1 MSSPATAELL
11 ERVIMFDSLTA
22 RVRAIRDVSPG
33 LRRITFTGPRVA
45 DMVVAGPDQRI
56 KLFLPPPG
64 GGPWVPPGG
73 ADWYADWLA
82 TPEEQ
87 RVIMR
92 TYTVR
97 ALRPEQAELD
107 IDFAMHGR
115 LGPAANWSYDV
126 AVGNEVAFLVP
137 YSVDTTSTKG
147 LLMSG
152 VDYVPPA
159 TSRSRLL
166 VADETA
172 LPALEGILEQLPPE
186 VHATAY
192 VEVAGTEDIRPLSCS
207 GKADVNWV
215 VKPDT
220 VLDAVRSAVLPAD
233 LDYAWVAGESAMIKH
248 VRRHLVAEGLPKPS
262 ISFQGYWKR
271 GQAQC

>member
-1 MSSPATAELL
+1 MLSSPATALL
-11 ERVIMFDSLTA
+11 EREIVFDSLTA
-22 RVRAIRDVSPG
+22 SVSAIRDISPG
-33 LRRITFTGPRVA
+33 LRRITFTGPRIA

-64 GGPWVPPGG
+64 GGSLIAPSGP
-73 ADWYADWLA
+73 DWYADWLA
-82 TPEEQ
+82 TPEDQ

-97 ALRPEQAELD
+97 GLRPEQVELD

-115 LGPAANWSYDV
+115 LGPAATWSYDV
-126 AVGNEVAFLVP
+126 SIGDELAFLVP
-137 YSVDTTSTKG
+137 FAVDTTSAKG
-147 LLMSG
+147 MLMSG

-159 TSRSRLL
+159 TSTSRLL

-172 LPALEGILEQLPPE
+172 LPALEGILEQLPS
-186 VHATAY
+186 HARASAY
-192 VEVAGTEDIRPLSCS
+192 VQVASTDDIRPLACA
-207 GKADVNWV
+207 GEAEVTWV
-215 VKPDT
+215 VRPDT
-220 VLDAVRSAVLPAD
+220 VLDAVRSAVLPED

-248 VRRHLVAEGLPKPS
+248 VRRRLVAAGLPKAS

-271 GQAQC
+271 GEALC